1 MARDFFSHEEKKRI
15 REAIL
20 DAERRTSGEIQVH
33 LENHARKPLAERV
46 QEVFNIL
53 NISDTSR
60 RNGVLFYLAVK
71 DRQFAILGDAGI
83 DQVVEPDFWDN
94 VRQHMELMFRE
105 GKFADG
111 ICDGV
116 RMAGQQLVRYFPITK
131 DDRNELPDD
140 ISYGNH

>member
-1 MARDFFSHEEKKRI
+1 MARDFFSKDEKKRI

-20 DAERRTSGEIQVH
+20 DAERLTSGEIQVH